1 VASRGA
7 RVEVEGRRELV
18 RTMRAAGIDLGDLT
32 KANRDAAA
40 VVAPESAARTPRRT
54 GRLAG
59 TVKAA
64 GTRSAALVRVGSRTV
79 PYAGPIVF
87 GWAAHNIEPNPGPVD
102 ALATTEPRWRP
113 VYDHAIERI
122 IAKIKGV

>member
-1 VASRGA
+1 VARPA
-7 RVEVEGRRELV
+7 HVEVEGRAELV
-18 RTMRAAGIDLGDLT
+18 RTMRAAGVDMRELT

-59 TVKAA
+59 TVKAG
-64 GTRSAALVRVGSRTV
+64 GTRSAAVVRIGSRTV

-87 GWAAHNIEPNPGPVD
+87 GRAKHNIEPNPGPVD
-102 ALATTEPRWRP
+102 ALEATESRWRP
-113 VYDHAIERI
+113 VYDHAIETI
-122 IAKIKGV
+122 IAKIRGI